1 MRKATLPDTLHEL
14 LSTAIEDSEALN
26 RRHYSPHYCFWHRP
40 QPDSRCQVC
49 LGGAILARR
58 LGFHSR
64 SHTIFNVLPSR
75 QQDKLEALN
84 AMRRGAWSY
93 AYELLYRRKPPLP
106 ILRSLL
112 ALPCP
117 DRSDF
122 DGWLQ
127 FNIHIR
133 SMRRI
138 LPKLRE
144 IENLDQAGSPLSAG
158 SRRAESSR
166 PSPSGGAP

>member
-14 LSTAIEDSEALN
+14 LSTAIENSEALN

-58 LGFHSR
+58 YSIHHR
-64 SHTIFNVLPSR
+64 THVAFNILPS
-75 QQDKLEALN
+75 QVQNKLEALN

-93 AYELLYRRKPPLP
+93 AYELLYRRIPPLP

-122 DGWLQ
+122 NGWPQ
-127 FNIHIR
+127 FNAHIR
-133 SMRRI
+133 SLKLI

-144 IENLDQAGSPLSAG
+144 IENLDQAGSPLSAK
-158 SRRAESSR
+158 
-166 PSPSGGAP
+166 PI